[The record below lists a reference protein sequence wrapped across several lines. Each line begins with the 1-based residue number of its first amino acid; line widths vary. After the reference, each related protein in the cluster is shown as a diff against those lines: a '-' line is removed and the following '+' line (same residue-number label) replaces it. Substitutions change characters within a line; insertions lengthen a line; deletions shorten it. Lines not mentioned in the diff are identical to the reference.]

1 MGDGPK
7 APPLGRKVIEE
18 AACAR
23 DKFEGSVA
31 EVSVAVD
38 AVASRADDC
47 PFTFFFS
54 QCDIFIVCAKREN
67 PLYKRGK

>member
-47 PFTFFFS
+47 PFVGLGVGVLVELDAS
-54 QCDIFIVCAKREN
+54 VSRDPVD
-67 PLYKRGK
+67 

>member
-1 MGDGPK
+1 MGEGPE

-47 PFTFFFS
+47 PFVGLGVGVLVELDAS
-54 QCDIFIVCAKREN
+54 VSRDPVD
-67 PLYKRGK
+67 

>member
-1 MGDGPK
+1 MGEGPE

-23 DKFEGSVA
+23 EKFEGSVA

-38 AVASRADDC
+38 AAAHASRADDC
-47 PFTFFFS
+47 PFVGLGVGVLVELDAS
-54 QCDIFIVCAKREN
+54 VSRDPVD
-67 PLYKRGK
+67 